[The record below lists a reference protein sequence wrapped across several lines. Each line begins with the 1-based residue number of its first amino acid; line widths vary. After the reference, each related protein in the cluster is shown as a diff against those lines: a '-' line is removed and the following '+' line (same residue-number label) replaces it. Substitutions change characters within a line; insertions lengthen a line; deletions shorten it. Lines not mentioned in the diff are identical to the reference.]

1 MKHWQY
7 PRICFTHSFVWPK
20 DYFKGINLNYTKQ
33 WQYPRISFT
42 HSFVWPK
49 DYFKGINQNPQ
60 IKPKP

>member
-1 MKHWQY
+1 MKQWQY

-49 DYFKGINQNPQ
+49 DYFKGIN
-60 IKPKP
+60 